1 MAPERNPFIS
11 VIIPTY
17 NRLELLKQT
26 VDSVRA
32 QTFRDFEL
40 IVVDDGSTD
49 GTGAWLEGQSD
60 LKPIYQANRGIA
72 SSRNAGAAIARGEWL
87 ALLDHDD
94 LWARDKLE
102 IQARF
107 VQQEPHVALVAA
119 RHVRLGAKV
128 AKTRRGNW
136 IEGDLFVKAFA
147 ESFIHT
153 SSVIIRRDVFGQ
165 IGGFPT
171 QYRFADE
178 FDVWLKIAARYPIA
192 YVDDPLVFIRFYEAN
207 TSHDRI
213 GVRTDTFDI
222 LTKNYDPAR
231 IPRNVYRKTM
241 SDHDISFGRAYL
253 GAGELPEALKW
264 FRRSIERTPWRLRSW
279 RYYLRYRIVAALRGN
294 PNNAPS
300 HIDIAPGAL
309 EFLVL
314 DRKGMLGFCEAAL
327 EEHQRLVQHHGAG
340 LMKNAPETAVT
351 VVSPP
356 GLPSIC
362 VKEFRWRGWLHAFKG
377 LFRATQGMRAFRNGP
392 RLGEAGIGVPRALA
406 LIRKTTLGLVRSEW
420 ILMEAVSG
428 ALELDRYILSRIDN
442 GWNAEE
448 RKRLTW
454 GLARLIGTMHARGI
468 FHSDLKTCNILVAPE
483 SETNRERSLL
493 QKSHD
498 VDAPHTEANTGT
510 NDSEPTFL
518 LLDFDDVS
526 FRRALSDR
534 QRIKNLTQIFL
545 STPIA
550 IGAADRL
557 RFMREYGR
565 SSGLDLAQARR
576 IARQVLEAA
585 RGRQILYVGFH
596 GDVVEK
602 WD

>member
-1 MAPERNPFIS
+1 MAPDKNPFIS

-17 NRLELLKQT
+17 NRLELIKQT

-72 SSRNAGAAIARGEWL
+72 ASRNAGAAIAHGSWL
-87 ALLDHDD
+87 AFLDHDD

-119 RHVRLGAKV
+119 RHVRLGPKV
-128 AKTRRGNW
+128 AEMRRGNW
-136 IEGDLFVKAFA
+136 IKGDLFVKAFA

-153 SSVIIRRDVFGQ
+153 SSVMIRRDVFEQ
-165 IGGFPT
+165 IGRFPT

-222 LTKNYDPAR
+222 LTKNYDPER
-231 IPRNVYRKTM
+231 IPRNVYLKTM
-241 SDHDISFGRAYL
+241 SDHDISFGRAYV
-253 GAGELPEALKW
+253 GAGNLPEALKW
-264 FRRSIERTPWRLRSW
+264 FRRSIDRTPWRLRGW
-279 RYYLRYRIVAALRGN
+279 RYYLRYRIVAALRGKSASGS
-294 PNNAPS
+294 PL
-300 HIDIAPGAL
+300 IDIAPDAT
-309 EFLVL
+309 EFLGL
-314 DRKGMLGFCEAAL
+314 DRNPMQRFCETAL
-327 EEHQRLVQHHGAG
+327 EEHQRFVKHRGSG

-351 VVSPP
+351 VVHPP
-356 GLPSIC
+356 GLPRVC
-362 VKEFRWRGWLHAFKG
+362 VKEFKWRGWLHALKG
-377 LFRATQGMRAFRNGP
+377 FFRATQGVRAFRNGP
-392 RLGEAGIGVPRALA
+392 RLRDAGIGAPRALA

-420 ILMEAVSG
+420 VLMEAVSG
-428 ALELDRYILSRIDN
+428 ALELDRYLLSRISA
-442 GWNAEE
+442 GWSLEE
-448 RKRLTW
+448 KR
-454 GLARLIGTMHARGI
+454 RLIRGLGRLVGTMHAQGI
-468 FHSDLKTCNILVAPE
+468 FHSDLKTCNILVAPRLAVSQE
-483 SETNRERSLL
+483 PTSPRKSPEIGAGEPGAHAETNNS
-493 QKSHD
+493 D
-498 VDAPHTEANTGT
+498 
-510 NDSEPTFL
+510 PTFL
-518 LLDFDDVS
+518 LLDYDDVS
-526 FRRALSDR
+526 FRPSLSDR
-534 QRIKNLTQIFL
+534 KRIKNLTQIFL

-557 RFMREYGR
+557 RFMREYAR
-565 SSGLDLAQARR
+565 SSGLDRVQARR
-576 IARQVLEAA
+576 IVRQVLAA
-585 RGRQILYVGFH
+585 SAGRQILYVGFH
-596 GDVVEK
+596 GDVVES